1 MSNNFQIVDLENLN
15 WPATMLID
23 YVRVWQRSDGK
34 IGCDPADRP
43 TADYIARH
51 ENAYTK

>member
-1 MSNNFQIVDLENLN
+1 
-15 WPATMLID
+15 MLVD
-23 YVRVWQRSDGK
+23 YVRVFQRSDGK
-34 IGCDPADRP
+34 VGCDPADRP